1 MGGGRREDPGM
12 VHRLPIEKMAR
23 VLQVIETTL
32 EVRGSGRPED
42 PLRQVIQYWSLA
54 GELLAE
60 SERGIRIVLED
71 QAEERK

>member
-1 MGGGRREDPGM
+1 
-12 VHRLPIEKMAR
+12 MAR